1 MKKISRFLAAALCL
15 ALLAGC
21 LCGCAKNPAPAEVV
35 SDPASSIVAPP
46 QKAKVRV
53 LAISGPTGMAWSID
67 AGKRRRPCRQ

>member
-46 QKAKVRV
+46 QKSSGARGCREHEKRV
-53 LAISGPTGMAWSID
+53 Y
-67 AGKRRRPCRQ
+67 